1 MHALQALSKRDSDE
15 LTRVF
20 TEMTELPAQAVDT
33 KVQTFGFGAPMQFHS
48 FGPSSA
54 LFDRAVNGDTL
65 LLLALRHHDPQS
77 AIALIKLGASGSL
90 CNSEGES
97 ALQVTFDTMAFLR
110 LHPDETQP
118 SGQQQRDGASVGG
131 GERLLKHRTEYEA
144 LFTLLQDELTA
155 LHEQQKATT
164 ERELQ
169 TLYQQFAPDR
179 ISKIPTQLEAFVFRE
194 QLLLQSVKQKY
205 LS

>member
-1 MHALQALSKRDSDE
+1 MAPRVKLIRHRWDMHALQALAKRDSDE

-20 TEMTELPAQAVDT
+20 TEMTELPAQAIDT
-33 KVQTFGFGAPMQFHS
+33 QVQTFGFGAPMQFHS
-48 FGPSSA
+48 F
-54 LFDRAVNGDTL
+54 
-65 LLLALRHHDPQS
+65 
-77 AIALIKLGASGSL
+77 
-90 CNSEGES
+90 
-97 ALQVTFDTMAFLR
+97 
-110 LHPDETQP
+110 
-118 SGQQQRDGASVGG
+118 
-131 GERLLKHRTEYEA
+131 EYEA
-144 LFTLLQDELTA
+144 LFTLLLDELTA
-155 LHEQQKATT
+155 LHDQQKATT